1 MITPKLKDKVLNIL
15 CSGTFEFEVHYNP
28 IPKSAFLEEL
38 LDKEEPSKSCTENEL
53 ISILSQFQRMGLISG
68 YANNSRT
75 VEFEVLVE
83 AQDFY
88 SHGGFQAQEEI
99 LKANI
104 EKLGNEL
111 ELLSQELAPNHLDTA
126 NKLAGIGSAILSAL
140 PLFKS

>member
-1 MITPKLKDKVLNIL
+1 MITPKLKDRVLDLL
-15 CSGTFEFEVHYNP
+15 CSSTFEFDEHYNL
-28 IPKSAFLEEL
+28 PKKAFLEEL
-38 LDKEEPSKSCTENEL
+38 FDKNEPSKSCTENEFV
-53 ISILSQFQRMGLISG
+53 SILSQFQRIGLISG
-68 YANNSRT
+68 YANNSQT

-111 ELLSQELAPNHLDTA
+111 ELLSKELAPDHLDMA

>member
-1 MITPKLKDKVLNIL
+1 MITSKLKDNVLTLL
-15 CSGTFEFEVHYNP
+15 CTSGLEFDSHYTLQ
-28 IPKSAFLEEL
+28 KKAFLEEL
-38 LDKEEPSKSCTENEL
+38 NDKDEPSKSCTENEL
-53 ISILSQFQRMGLISG
+53 VSIISQFQRLGLITG
-68 YANNSRT
+68 YANNSYT
-75 VEFEVLVE
+75 IELELLVE

-104 EKLGNEL
+104 DKLGHEL
-111 ELLSQELAPNHLDTA
+111 ELLAKQLSPDHLDTA